1 MADEKFFPATNDVIF
16 KALFVKNQK
25 LLKAFLSA
33 ALEIPVSEIKVL
45 TIKNAEMPPVYIDG
59 KLTRLD
65 ILLETNGKVINIE
78 MQVAK
83 RDDYK
88 ERTLLYWARMYSE
101 EMKQGKAYNE
111 TGRCICIN
119 ILNFGM
125 FDCEDY
131 HSSFSVLEDK
141 RHERLTDRMHLHFFE
156 LTKVPS
162 IKRKN
167 QPDTTDDLRLWMQ
180 LFKAKDKEELDM
192 LKSTSADAILILN
205 KDKDICDLAKERE
218 EAEMDYYSGLLNAE
232 AKGRAEGEA
241 KGRAE
246 GEAKGR
252 AEGEAKGR
260 AEGEAIAHAKL
271 IAKWKAKGKTDEEI
285 AELLADD

>member
-16 KALFVKNQK
+16 KALFVKNQE

-33 ALEIPVSEIKVL
+33 ALEIPVSEMKVL

-88 ERTLLYWARMYSE
+88 ERTLLYWARMYNE

-180 LFKAKDKEELDM
+180 LFKAKDKEELSM
-192 LKSTSADAILILN
+192 LKSTNVTAIQESADAILILN

-232 AKGRAEGEA
+232 AKGRAEG
-241 KGRAE
+241 RAE
-246 GEAKGR
+246 GK